1 MTTNTQSTSSSARI
15 NNVNWFEIAV
25 SNLDRSARLYEAA
38 LDTTLKRDT
47 FMEVPHAMFPCKD
60 GVIGA
65 LITDPNRKVTGGHST
80 VIYLRVDDVGHA
92 LSRAAEAGAKIIQ
105 PLTSI
110 GPMGW
115 IGLIADFDGN
125 VVGLHAEA
133 K

>member
-1 MTTNTQSTSSSARI
+1 MTTPTTSSARI

-25 SNLDRSARLYEAA
+25 SDLDRSAALYEAA
-38 LDTTLKRDT
+38 LDTKLKRDT

-60 GVIGA
+60 GAIGA
-65 LITDPNRKVTGGHST
+65 LITDPKRPPQGGAST

-92 LSRAAEAGAKIIQ
+92 VSRAAEAGAKIVQ

-115 IGLIADFDGN
+115 IALFADFDGN
-125 VVGLHAEA
+125 IVGLHAEA
-133 K
+133 VK